1 MNIRVK
7 KTSTTKEKKMATK
20 RNTKSTNRI
29 HRAVRQMMSTYA
41 VGLKKALNASE
52 WKEVLSPS
60 GSSTSRVTRTMLLD
74 KLFTFMSDN
83 KSFSDS
89 LPIMKGFI
97 PFKDDN
103 GVTLRY
109 IAFVAR
115 NGFKF
120 YDAPYVLAE
129 VICPRGANVRGRGD
143 LYRDSEGR
151 HSFVYTVHDDRKT
164 DLPADYSSDAMYFSK
179 DGQFCF
185 VLRQYIHDDNQSV
198 LRKTVRDHTILED
211 ENVSL
216 IPVNPSFLKSASSSS
231 TRTSSQQRLL
241 TQIAREVEL
250 EREAELNVRKR
261 GRSEKDKESVEETSS
276 ASKRQRD
283 NTVAQTQSVRDG
295 PVRTPLSR
303 GAFNNVPSL
312 RLIKDHVWV
321 GVAVN
326 GKCEFMVLPKAVAAK
341 MSEGAYVHDVFGE
354 CFDAPTTAAT
364 VRLCSSQGKV
374 PFIYHGQFFSCTPST
389 VKFLFS
395 EDGPFGAR
403 AVNDDGDDDDS
414 S

>member
-1 MNIRVK
+1 MMN
-7 KTSTTKEKKMATK
+7 
-20 RNTKSTNRI
+20 
-29 HRAVRQMMSTYA
+29 TYA

-60 GSSTSRVTRTMLLD
+60 VSSTSRVTRTMLLD

-103 GVTLRY
+103 GDTLRY

-115 NGFKF
+115 NGLNF
-120 YDAPYVLAE
+120 DDVPPYVS
-129 VICPRGANVRGRGD
+129 VGSICPRDVNVRGRGGG
-143 LYRDSEGR
+143 LYRGLEGR
-151 HSFVYTVHDDRKT
+151 HSFVYTVFDALKN
-164 DLPADYSSDAMYFSK
+164 DLPVDSTSDAMHFSK

-185 VLRQYIHDDNQSV
+185 VLRQHIHDDNKSV
-198 LRKTVRDHTILED
+198 LRESVRDHTILED

-241 TQIAREVEL
+241 TRIAREVEL

-261 GRSEKDKESVEETSS
+261 GRSEKDKENVEETSS

-283 NTVAQTQSVRDG
+283 NTPAQTQSVRDG
-295 PVRTPLSR
+295 SVRNPLSR
-303 GAFNNVPSL
+303 GAFNNAPSL

-364 VRLCSSQGKV
+364 VRLCSIQGKV
-374 PFIYHGQFFSCTPST
+374 ALIYHGQYFNCTPST
-389 VKFLFS
+389 VKFLFG

-403 AVNDDGDDDDS
+403 TENDDGDDDDS